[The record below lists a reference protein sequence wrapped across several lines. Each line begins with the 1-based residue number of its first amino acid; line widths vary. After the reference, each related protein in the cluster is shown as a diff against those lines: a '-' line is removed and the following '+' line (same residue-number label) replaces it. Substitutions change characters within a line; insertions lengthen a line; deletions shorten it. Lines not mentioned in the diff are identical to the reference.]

1 MDLKNKLLLKKINYS
16 FRDEAL
22 LSQALVHSSYSNK
35 HNNQALEFIGDSV
48 LSLSIAEILFRT
60 KKYST
65 AGELTKARSLIVN
78 NENLAKTMRFL
89 GLEDYIVLGKGQ
101 KLNQN
106 IAADSFESLI
116 GGIFL
121 DGGYAASF
129 LVLNFIYKKHW
140 SKISDNTDFKSQLQ
154 ELLHK
159 QKKNNAQYKVL
170 KSQGPS
176 HDKNF
181 TIGVFISNSEIAR
194 AMGKNRKT
202 AEQKAAKAALE
213 YLKNTKV

>member
-1 MDLKNKLLLKKINYS
+1 MDLKNKLLLKKINYA
-16 FRDEAL
+16 FRDETL

-78 NENLAKTMRFL
+78 NENLAKTMSFL

-140 SKISDNTDFKSQLQ
+140 NKISDNNDFKSQLQ

-159 QKKNNAQYKVL
+159 QKKSNAQYKVL

-181 TIGVFISNSEIAR
+181 TIGVFVANVEIAR
-194 AMGKNRKT
+194 AVGKNRKT
-202 AEQKAAKAALE
+202 AEQKAAKSAIE
-213 YLKNTKV
+213 YLKSTKV

>member
-1 MDLKNKLLLKKINYS
+1 MDLKNKLLLKKINYA
-16 FRDEAL
+16 FRDETL

-78 NENLAKTMRFL
+78 NENLAKTMNFL

-140 SKISDNTDFKSQLQ
+140 SKLSDNNDFKSQLQ
-154 ELLHK
+154 EFLHK
-159 QKKNNAQYKVL
+159 QKKSNAQYKVL

-176 HDKNF
+176 HDKSF
-181 TIGVFISNSEIAR
+181 TIGVFVANSEIAR
-194 AMGKNRKT
+194 AVGKNRKT
-202 AEQKAAKAALE
+202 AEQKAAKSALE
-213 YLKNTKV
+213 YLKSTKV